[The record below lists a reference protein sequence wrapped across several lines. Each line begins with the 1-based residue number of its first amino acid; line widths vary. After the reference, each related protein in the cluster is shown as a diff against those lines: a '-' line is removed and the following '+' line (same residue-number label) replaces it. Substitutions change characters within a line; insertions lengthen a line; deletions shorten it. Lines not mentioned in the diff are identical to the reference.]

1 MISAKRLSLQ
11 LTPLLDLLLIVIFAQ
26 YLEIEQKS
34 TAESEAQAAREAR
47 QQFELRQSREQLKFT
62 QDVLAATRA
71 FQDNTEQQLAELKNQ
86 QQAARDEQQDLV
98 ARLSEVGSQRDRI
111 VSALKQ
117 AFAGSSEEIVKL
129 LEQLAHS
136 PGTPQPISPETI
148 QKLADQV
155 AQAPPRDLALLL
167 LAYEE
172 IRKRCDIWELH
183 LDDQGIFT
191 LFDGNTR
198 HSFRAS
204 SAEDFQRRLFEL
216 YKSLPQ
222 AKSLVILLVSYGEV
236 RADLRQNMLMS
247 MPIVTDRMRN
257 DASGLTRFEYAVI
270 GYLPENDA
278 RDKQ

>member
-71 FQDNTEQQLAELKNQ
+71 FHDNTEQQLAELKNQ
-86 QQAARDEQQDLV
+86 QQASRDEQQDLLTK
-98 ARLSEVGSQRDRI
+98 LSEVGSQRDRI

-117 AFAGSSEEIVKL
+117 AFAGSSEEIVQL

-136 PGTPQPISPETI
+136 PGTPQPISPESI

-183 LDDQGIFT
+183 LDSQGIFT

-204 SAEDFQRRLFEL
+204 SAEDFQRRLFDL

-278 RDKQ
+278 R

>member
-71 FQDNTEQQLAELKNQ
+71 FHDNTEQQLAELKNQ
-86 QQAARDEQQDLV
+86 QQASRDEQQDLLTK
-98 ARLSEVGSQRDRI
+98 LSEVGSQRDRI

-117 AFAGSSEEIVKL
+117 AFAGSSEEIVQL

-136 PGTPQPISPETI
+136 PGTPQPISPESI

-183 LDDQGIFT
+183 LDSQGIFT

-204 SAEDFQRRLFEL
+204 SSEDFQRRLFDL

-278 RDKQ
+278 R